1 MKKSVIILIGV
12 IYFAAIAIVSFFGLM
27 PEIYV
32 TDEKVESITITGD
45 TIKINQ
51 EKNTKYAIVRQNDD
65 GEWVYQLEYTITP
78 DNATNA
84 RVDFVYEKDG
94 TVTVSDTGLVTF
106 TEPDS
111 AIIIKIMA
119 TDGSGI
125 SDTITLYSR

>member
-27 PEIYV
+27 PETYV
-32 TDEKVESITITGD
+32 TDEKVESISITGD
-45 TIKINQ
+45 KIKINH

-78 DNATNA
+78 NNATNA
-84 RVDFVYEKDG
+84 NVDFVYEKDDS
-94 TVTVSDTGLVTF
+94 VTVSDTGLVTF
-106 TEPDS
+106 TEPDC